1 MKFTGGKKKNNL
13 TSPLARSKM
22 CIWRS
27 FPSEQKLDIK
37 AYYEE
42 IAFYLMF
49 PILHELLFVWMYRF
63 FSLHVPVC
71 FTAGDFRPV
80 LVLCRI

>member
-1 MKFTGGKKKNNL
+1 M
-13 TSPLARSKM
+13 R
-22 CIWRS
+22 IWRS

-37 AYYEE
+37 PHYEE

-49 PILHELLFVWMYRF
+49 PILHEQLFVWIYTF

-71 FTAGDFRPV
+71 LTAFDFRPV
-80 LVLCRI
+80 LVLNRI